1 MDPGALLVVGFHGTE
16 LPESVTEELRSG
28 ALGGVIAFKR
38 NLPTLEAAAALGAAV
53 RAARGAGASPLISLD
68 QEGGRVVRLPP
79 PAFRPPPM
87 REVGD
92 TDDPAAARDLG
103 RRVGGSV
110 AAAGFN
116 LDFAPVLDVDSN
128 PANPIIGDRAFGREP
143 GRVSRMALAFA
154 VGLADSGVL
163 ACGKHFPGHGDTHE
177 DSHLALPRVEL
188 DLERLHAVEL
198 APFRDAAQAGLDALM
213 SAHVVYDALDP
224 GVPATLSRR
233 IATELLRGELGFRGV
248 LFSDDLEM
256 RALADRMAVEE
267 SAVRAVEA
275 GCDALLVCS
284 DLNLAA
290 RAREALRSRV
300 RESDAFAARCREA
313 LDRVGALRA
322 RAR

>member
-1 MDPGALLVVGFHGTE
+1 MDPGALLVVGFPGTE
-16 LPESVTEELRSG
+16 LPSAVAEDLRAG
-28 ALGGVIAFKR
+28 ALGGVIVFKR
-38 NLPTLEAAAALGAAV
+38 NLPTLEAAQALAAAARAAV
-53 RAARGAGASPLISLD
+53 PSGPPPLLAID

-92 TDDPAAARDLG
+92 TGDPEVARRMG
-103 RRVGGSV
+103 RAIGESV

-128 PANPIIGDRAFGREP
+128 PANPIIGDRSFGRDPE
-143 GRVSRMALAFA
+143 RVARMALALA
-154 VGLADSGVL
+154 EGLAEAGVL
-163 ACGKHFPGHGDTHE
+163 ACGKHYPGHGDTHE

-188 DLERLHAVEL
+188 DAARLYAVEL
-198 APFRDAAQAGLDALM
+198 LPFREAASRGLESLM

-233 IATELLRGELGFRGV
+233 IASELLRGELGFRGV

-256 RALADRMAVEE
+256 RALADRMEVEE

-284 DLNLAA
+284 DLALAG
-290 RAREALRSRV
+290 RAREALRARARV
-300 RESDAFAARCREA
+300 DASFAARGAEA
-313 LDRVGALRA
+313 CSRVAALRA